1 MEIPSYTT
9 AKAGLVGLVNTM
21 AKLLSKKRIRVN
33 LIQPGWIMTKKQ
45 ILNWVDKE
53 AESLIENNQLIE
65 GKINPDE
72 PAKLVLFLAS
82 EQSLKITKQIINL
95 DAGWV

>member
-1 MEIPSYTT
+1 MNLCQLFRKS
-9 AKAGLVGLVNTM
+9 GLVGLVNTM
-21 AKLLSKKRIRVN
+21 SKILGKKNIRVN